1 MSKYNNIMHNYHNI
15 IPVILIDVIIILL
28 FEGLVFFLFLAKEQ
42 EKTVINE
49 IGEALNI
56 NRPELVS
63 EVEQTLDLI
72 IQKTMNNEKEY
83 INKEY
88 INGLIFYIY
97 IVIGILI
104 VLCIYVYIVYKK
116 LHKHID
122 WKFILCVVFVTFV
135 LIMLLEGLFIKYV
148 LFNKKFNGIHL
159 KLDFVN
165 AITQ

>member
-1 MSKYNNIMHNYHNI
+1 MSKYNNIIHNYHNI

-28 FEGLVFFLFLAKEQ
+28 FEGIVFFLFLAKEQ

-49 IGEALNI
+49 IGEALNT
-56 NRPELVS
+56 NRKKSTDNAELA
-63 EVEQTLDLI
+63 LDLL
-72 IQKTMNNEKEY
+72 IQKSINNEEEY

-88 INGLIFYIY
+88 TKGVIFYTC

-104 VLCIYVYIVYKK
+104 ILCIYVYVVYKK

-122 WKFILCVVFVTFV
+122 WKFISCVVFITFV

-148 LFNKKFNGIHL
+148 LFNKQFNGLHL
-159 KLDFVN
+159 KLDFIN
-165 AITQ
+165 ALTQ